1 MEMKIKFTRQINLA
15 TFGFGQNLEM
25 KKSTSESGMK
35 NVNNNIS

>member
-1 MEMKIKFTRQINLA
+1 MEMKIKITPQKNLT
-15 TFGFGQNLEM
+15 TFGFGQNLEV